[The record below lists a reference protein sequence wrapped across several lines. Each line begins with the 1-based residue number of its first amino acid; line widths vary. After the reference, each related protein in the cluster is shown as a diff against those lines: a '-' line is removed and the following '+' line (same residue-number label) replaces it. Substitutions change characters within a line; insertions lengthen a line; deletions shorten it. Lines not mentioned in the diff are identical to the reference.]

1 MAALAVGWGVSGAP
15 ADRRSLLR
23 QTAILVAI
31 GIAPDLDLLIGR
43 HSMETHSVGAAV
55 IVATFAA
62 WQRWPVASSRLMIW
76 LAVALA
82 WMSHPLLD
90 ALGSDT
96 SVPIGIMAFWPL
108 SDAHVQTGWEVFGP
122 ISRRYWRDDF
132 LAINLRSVSTEIL
145 ILTPILLAT
154 RWITGRRGGQGN
166 AGLRGGTEN
175 RETSD
180 HQEAAETRRSRRGL

>member
-1 MAALAVGWGVSGAP
+1 MAALAVGWGLAGWP
-15 ADRRSLLR
+15 ADRRPLLR
-23 QTAILVAI
+23 QTAILVGI

-43 HSMETHSVGAAV
+43 HSMETHSLGAAV
-55 IVATFAA
+55 IVATLAA
-62 WQRWPVASSRLMIW
+62 WQRWPVASSRLMTW

-96 SVPIGIMAFWPL
+96 SVPIGVMAFWPL

-132 LAINLRSVSTEIL
+132 LAINLSSIAREL
-145 ILTPILLAT
+145 IVLSPILLAT
-154 RWITGRRGGQGN
+154 RWITRRRDH
-166 AGLRGGTEN
+166 AGSHGGTE
-175 RETSD
+175 
-180 HQEAAETRRSRRGL
+180 ARRLS

>member
-1 MAALAVGWGVSGAP
+1 MAALAVGWGLAGAP
-15 ADRRSLLR
+15 SDRGGLLK
-23 QTAILVAI
+23 QTAILAAI

-43 HSMETHSVGAAV
+43 HSMETHSIGAAV
-55 IVATFAA
+55 IVASIAA
-62 WQRWPVASSRLMIW
+62 WQRWPVASSRLWIW

-96 SVPIGIMAFWPL
+96 SVPIGVMAFWPL
-108 SDAHVQTGWEVFGP
+108 SDAHVQTSWEVFGP

-132 LAINLRSVSTEIL
+132 LAINLRSVSTEVL
-145 ILTPILLAT
+145 ILGPILLAT
-154 RWITGRRGGQGN
+154 RWITGRRGVQGN
-166 AGLRGGTEN
+166 AGSQGGTEN

-180 HQEAAETRRSRRGL
+180 HKEAAETRSSRRGL

>member
-1 MAALAVGWGVSGAP
+1 MGWSVSGLP
-15 ADRRSLLR
+15 ANRSGLLR
-23 QTAILVAI
+23 QTAMLVAI

-55 IVATFAA
+55 IVASIAA

-76 LAVALA
+76 VAVALV

-96 SVPIGIMAFWPL
+96 SVPIGVMAFWPL
-108 SDAHVQTGWEVFGP
+108 SDANVQTGWEVFGP

-145 ILTPILLAT
+145 ILAPILAVV
-154 RWITGRRGGQGN
+154 RAVR
-166 AGLRGGTEN
+166 LRKVGDCEIGK
-175 RETSD
+175 
-180 HQEAAETRRSRRGL
+180 